1 MRLRP
6 RAVAANN
13 KKELTESQSAL
24 SLRGRQLGCSDV
36 VASSEFKAT
45 IELAETASST
55 SPMSDAAPEVK
66 ARPVPRSL
74 AQDCGSLAETDGS

>member
-45 IELAETASST
+45 IELAVSLTLPSIAVTACIGWKVQA
-55 SPMSDAAPEVK
+55 SPD
-66 ARPVPRSL
+66 
-74 AQDCGSLAETDGS
+74 